1 MRIVIAPDSFKE
13 SASAE
18 RAAAALASG
27 LRRGLPGA
35 ELEVIPMADGGE
47 GTVDALVA
55 ATGGHK
61 TTATVSGPLGE
72 LVAAEYGTLGDGTTA
87 VIEMAAA
94 SGLQLVPE
102 ERRDP
107 RLTTTRGTGEL
118 ILDALGR
125 GLRKFVMGIGG
136 SATNDAGAGMAQALG
151 YRLLDVEGFD
161 LPPGGAALARLE
173 KIDSAGRYPSLAHAE
188 FSVACDVTN
197 PMCGPVGASRV
208 FAPQKGADELA
219 VAELEASLQR
229 FGAVVER
236 DLGINVMESP
246 CGGAAGGL
254 GAGLMAFCGA
264 TLQPGVEVVAQA
276 CRLEERMAGADL
288 VITGEGRLD
297 SQTVGGK
304 TPVGV
309 ARIAK
314 KLGIPVLALA
324 GALGEGHE
332 ILYGLG
338 IDAMFAINQ
347 FPETLADA
355 MAHCEA
361 SLERTGENLARFIT
375 ILQRT
380 KVR

>member
-1 MRIVIAPDSFKE
+1 MRIIIAPDSFKE

-27 LRRGLPGA
+27 LRRGMPDA

-55 ATGGHK
+55 ATAGRK
-61 TTATVSGPLGE
+61 VTATVSGPLGE
-72 LVAAEYGTLGDGTTA
+72 LVAAEYGVLGDGVTA

-94 SGLQLVPE
+94 SGLELLPE
-102 ERRDP
+102 NHRDP
-107 RLTTTRGTGEL
+107 RLTTTRGTGQL

-151 YRLLDVEGFD
+151 YRLLDAQGLD

-173 KIDSAGRYPSLAHAE
+173 RIDPTGRYPALAQSE
-188 FSVACDVTN
+188 FAVACDVTN
-197 PMCGPVGASRV
+197 PLCGPVGASRV
-208 FAPQKGADELA
+208 FSPQKGADEPA
-219 VAELEASLQR
+219 VAELEQALQH
-229 FGAVVER
+229 FAAVVER
-236 DLGINVMESP
+236 DLGVTIIDAP

-264 TLQPGVEVVAQA
+264 KLLPGVEVVAQA

-314 KLGIPVLALA
+314 KLGIPVLAVA

-338 IDAMFAINQ
+338 IDAMFAITD
-347 FPETLADA
+347 FPQTLTDA
-355 MAHCEA
+355 MARCEA
-361 SLERTGENLARFIT
+361 SLERTGENLARFVT
-375 ILQRT
+375 ILQRS